1 MLMFGQNWMF
11 DDFEN
16 IQTLV
21 MFFVVLDYVNGTRFM
36 LRSRAFE
43 WDSRDLW
50 SHCLCGR
57 LNQPARVVVASD
69 RLHQPQILCIT
80 SHPPPSLRL
89 NQPIV
94 PGDQWPAS
102 KFAVILID
110 LCPPA
115 EPAAGKSTGRN
126 NPPAEPAHRLNQPT
140 ACISRFV
147 SSIARRLHRSRIL
160 AVLAQTRCI
169 EVDWM
174 ATLPFVLFAMSVL
187 QPLWEPAAPV
197 IKKARGI
204 HSHAKSARGA
214 PVGGSV

>member
-1 MLMFGQNWMF
+1 MF
-11 DDFEN
+11 
-16 IQTLV
+16 
-21 MFFVVLDYVNGTRFM
+21 
-36 LRSRAFE
+36 
-43 WDSRDLW
+43 
-50 SHCLCGR
+50 GR

-160 AVLAQTRCI
+160 PVIAQTSILDSNTAVRPVCN
-169 EVDWM
+169 VRPS
-174 ATLPFVLFAMSVL
+174 TAM
-187 QPLWEPAAPV
+187 
-197 IKKARGI
+197 GTGCT
-204 HSHAKSARGA
+204 SHQENNEHRTTN
-214 PVGGSV
+214 